1 MLETPQVSY
10 ARCFL
15 PSYHCDNVP
24 EGRSRS
30 LGALLAARHDC
41 SGDDWDSYS
50 VCLLAALEAWRCML
64 CKLCR
69 HIVYAVRSVLYCM
82 LGTHAVVSMSLSEAG
97 DLLAV
102 LSNSTAYAYQPGMET
117 WMCVVD
123 SAFAQTSYSSIMTSG
138 MPGKKEILHN
148 AKEPRTHL

>member
-1 MLETPQVSY
+1 
-10 ARCFL
+10 
-15 PSYHCDNVP
+15 
-24 EGRSRS
+24 
-30 LGALLAARHDC
+30 
-41 SGDDWDSYS
+41 
-50 VCLLAALEAWRCML
+50 
-64 CKLCR
+64 
-69 HIVYAVRSVLYCM
+69 M

-138 MPGKKEILHN
+138 MPGKKESLHN
-148 AKEPRTHL
+148 AKEPRTHLRITSPCHTLRYTELSSEMSHCP